1 MLMLLKRLKDI
12 LGQLLWAAVSYG
24 CTIIVERTLPYQPS
38 SRLLPVVE
46 RASQAY
52 CLCRLHKASED
63 LFRRY
68 MEYEDG
74 GVKKERVLEH
84 LEDGNICIL
93 AQKDNEI
100 VGSLWVSLQYGPY
113 PNLPKVRSLFEGKS
127 YVSYIFVSP
136 GFRGTGLAPFLLS
149 EGLKLVFDIG
159 LHKMATIINYRNK
172 TSLGFF
178 KKMGFEPTHKLY
190 FFRIGPV
197 RRHVLR
203 HY

>member
-12 LGQLLWAAVSYG
+12 LGQLLWASVSYG

-52 CLCRLHKASED
+52 CSCRLHKASED

-93 AQKDNEI
+93 AQKDHEI
-100 VGSLWVSLQYGPY
+100 VGSLWISSRYFPY
-113 PNLPKVRSLFEGKS
+113 PKLSKMRSLFQGKG
-127 YVSYIFVSP
+127 YISYIFVSP
-136 GFRGTGLAPFLLS
+136 SFRGTGLAPFMLS
-149 EGLKLVFDIG
+149 EGLKIVFKTG
-159 LHKMATIINYRNK
+159 LHKIATIINYRNK

-178 KKMGFEPTHKLY
+178 KKMGFESTHKLY
-190 FFRIGPV
+190 YLRIGPV
-197 RRHVLR
+197 RRHFLR